1 MRPMDK
7 RIGRKNRT
15 RCNHN
20 NNNKRVAVMLRL
32 FLVVLSILTIS
43 LPASA
48 VESIKLGMSYPSSGR
63 YKEQGI
69 DEARGAM
76 LAIEE
81 INAAGGVLGR
91 PLELLT
97 ANSAAKPE
105 KAVEN
110 MKELARQGAA
120 MLFGGVSSAEA
131 IAAGKEAAKQ
141 KLIYFGTLTYA
152 NETTDEEGHR
162 YMFRETYN
170 AWMAA
175 KALAFYLNQNLAG
188 KKVFYIT
195 ADYSWGNSTE
205 ASLRTFTNT
214 QDEIMHPAVKVPFPK
229 PKSADLENALIAADR
244 SGADVLML
252 IQFGEDMA
260 TALNMAYKMGLKD
273 KMSIVVPNLTLGMA
287 KSAGAGVM
295 ENVIGAVPW
304 CWQIPYLYGF
314 ERGKLFVEKFTERFL
329 QHPSSA
335 ATSAY
340 NIVYEF
346 KGAVERA
353 GTTNTEKLIDALED
367 HTYTGLKDPQTWRGF
382 DHQSIQS
389 VYVVRGKKREE
400 VLADKYNEDYFE
412 VLLNIPGNIAAK
424 TYEEWSATRKKAG
437 QPVRLQ

>member
-1 MRPMDK
+1 MFRSSL
-7 RIGRKNRT
+7 
-15 RCNHN
+15 
-20 NNNKRVAVMLRL
+20 VA
-32 FLVVLSILTIS
+32 LSLLLS
-43 LPASA
+43 LGSYSSTAA
-48 VESIKLGMSYPSSGR
+48 AADGDTIKLGMSYPSSGR

-69 DEARGAM
+69 DEVRGAM
-76 LAIEE
+76 LAVDE
-81 INAAGGVLGR
+81 INAAGGVLGK

-110 MKELARQGAA
+110 VQQLAAQGAS

-152 NETTDEEGHR
+152 NETTDEDGHR

-175 KALAFYLNQNLAG
+175 KALATYLNQSLTG

-205 ASLRTFTNT
+205 SSLRTFTNT
-214 QDEIMHPAVKVPFPK
+214 TDSNRHPVVKVPFPK
-229 PKSADLENALIAADR
+229 PKTDELESALIAAER

-260 TALNMAYKMGLKD
+260 TALNMAYKMGLKN
-273 KMSIVVPNLTLGMA
+273 KMTIVVPNLTLGMA
-287 KSAGAGVM
+287 QSAGAGAM

-304 CWQIPYLYGF
+304 CWQVPYKYDF
-314 ERGKLFVEKFTERFL
+314 AKGKAFVEKFASL
-329 QHPSSA
+329 YHQYPSSA
-335 ATSAY
+335 AASAY
-340 NIVYEF
+340 NIVHEF
-346 KGAVERA
+346 RNAAERS
-353 GTTNTEKLIDALED
+353 GSISTDKLISALEG

-382 DHQSIQS
+382 DHQSVQS
-389 VYVVRGKKREE
+389 VYVVKGKKRAD
-400 VLADKYNEDYFE
+400 VLADKFNQDYFE
-412 VLLNIPGNIAAK
+412 ILLTITGEDAAK
-424 TYEEWSATRKKAG
+424 TREQWVASRQQAG
-437 QPVRLQ
+437 KPAQLQ

>member
-1 MRPMDK
+1 
-7 RIGRKNRT
+7 
-15 RCNHN
+15 
-20 NNNKRVAVMLRL
+20 MLRSS
-32 FLVVLSILTIS
+32 LVALSFALSAGSFSPI
-43 LPASA
+43 ASSA
-48 VESIKLGMSYPSSGR
+48 DTIKLGMTYPSSGR

-76 LAIEE
+76 LAVEE
-81 INAAGGVLGR
+81 INASGGVLGKQ
-91 PLELLT
+91 LELQLE
-97 ANSAAKPE
+97 NSAATPE

-110 MKELARQGAA
+110 VQKLAADGAA

-162 YMFRETYN
+162 HMFRETYN

-175 KALAFYLNQNLAG
+175 KALAFYLNQGLAG
-188 KKVFYIT
+188 KRVFYIT

-214 QDEIMHPAVKVPFPK
+214 TDTNQHQVVKVPFPK
-229 PKSADLENALIAADR
+229 PKNTDLETALVAAER

-260 TALNMAYKMGLKD
+260 TALNMANQMGLKN
-273 KMSIVVPNLTLGMA
+273 KMTIVVPNLTLGMA
-287 KSAGAGVM
+287 KSAGASAM

-304 CWQIPYLYGF
+304 CWQVPYMYGY
-314 ERGKLFVEKFTERFL
+314 EKGKQFVEKFTSRFD

-335 ATSAY
+335 AASAY

-346 KGAVERA
+346 RDAAERA
-353 GTTNTEKLIDALED
+353 GSTSTDKLITALEG
-367 HTYTGLKDPQTWRGF
+367 HTYTGLKDPQTWRDF
-382 DHQSIQS
+382 DHQSVQS
-389 VYVVRGKKREE
+389 VYVVKGKKRAE
-400 VLADKYNEDYFE
+400 VLADKHNEDFFE
-412 VLLNIPGNIAAK
+412 ILLNIPGTVAAK
-424 TYEEWSATRKKAG
+424 TREEWAATRKQAG
-437 QPVRLQ
+437 KLAQLQ

>member
-1 MRPMDK
+1 
-7 RIGRKNRT
+7 
-15 RCNHN
+15 
-20 NNNKRVAVMLRL
+20 MLRVY
-32 FLVVLSILTIS
+32 LVVLSYLVL
-43 LPASA
+43 LPVCQTVSA
-48 VESIKLGMSYPSSGR
+48 AESIKLGLTYPSTGR

-81 INAAGGVLGR
+81 INASGGVLGK

-97 ANSAAKPE
+97 ANSASKPE

-110 MKELARQGAA
+110 IQTLAAQGAA
-120 MLFGGVSSAEA
+120 MTFGGVSSAEA
-131 IAAGKEAAKQ
+131 IAAGKEAARQ
-141 KLIYFGTLTYA
+141 KLLYFGTLTYA

-162 YMFRETYN
+162 YIFRETYN

-175 KALAFYLNQNLAG
+175 KTLAFYLNQNLAG

-205 ASLRTFTNT
+205 SSLRNFTNT
-214 QDEIMHPAVKVPFPK
+214 QDDIMHPVVKVPFPR
-229 PKSADLENALIAADR
+229 PKSTDLENALVAAER
-244 SGADVLML
+244 SNADVLML

-273 KMSIVVPNLTLGMA
+273 KMTIVVPNLTLGMA

-304 CWQIPYLYGF
+304 CWEVPYQFGY
-314 ERGKLFVEKFTERFL
+314 EKGKQFVEKFSTRFE

-335 ATSAY
+335 AASAY

-346 KGAVERA
+346 KGAVERT
-353 GTTNTEKLIDALED
+353 GSTNTEKLIDALEG
-367 HTYTGLKDPQTWRGF
+367 HTYTGLKDPQTWRAF
-382 DHQSIQS
+382 DHQSVQS
-389 VYVVRGKKREE
+389 VYVVKGKNRKD
-400 VLADKYNEDYFE
+400 VLMDKYNEDYFE
-412 VLLNIPGNIAAK
+412 IVLSIPGSVAAK
-424 TYEEWSATRKKAG
+424 TFEEWSATRKQAG
-437 QPVRLQ
+437 KPARLQ